1 MEGDERN
8 ETLYVCEPLDISA
21 LLTSSK
27 TIFKLIT
34 AFIIILSNTMLVIVI
49 QKSKRFRRQRFHKFI
64 VSLAFADL
72 LIGVTIPFM
81 TLTAR
86 ENAWHLGPFLCQVLI
101 RETIFLCLILMQL
114 LDHSMTMA
122 EE

>member
-1 MEGDERN
+1 MKLNRIGVVGLSMDSIGENKTSEKLTMF
-8 ETLYVCEPLDISA
+8 ECEPLELSV
-21 LLTSSK
+21 LLNSPK

-34 AFIIILSNTMLVIVI
+34 ALIIILSNVVLVTVI
-49 QKSKRFRRQRFHKFI
+49 LRSKKFRRQRFHKFI

-86 ENAWHLGPFLCQVLI
+86 ENTWHMGPFLCQV
-101 RETIFLCLILMQL
+101 
-114 LDHSMTMA
+114 
-122 EE
+122 